1 MTPRSFASLAAVGIA
16 ALLLTGC
23 GAGSADPAPTATVG
37 TDAPTTAPT
46 DAQPDPTP
54 GPDASGIDATCD
66 SIVVADVHEQLV
78 SKGWSFKETPFAAAG
93 VTLDDGLQCTWA
105 DFTKPSGN
113 LLLFGWAPLTSDQA
127 TKIQNTLEQQGWKRE
142 SEGDYVY
149 LTQDASQAPTVD
161 ENGYGMTYEFGDGWV
176 TLSDTKQNL
185 LLIQRPQS

>member
-1 MTPRSFASLAAVGIA
+1 MTPRSFASLAAVGLT

-23 GAGSADPAPTATVG
+23 GTGSQDPAPTATVG

-46 DAQPDPTP
+46 AAQPDPTSS
-54 GPDASGIDATCD
+54 PDAGGLDATCD

-78 SKGWSFKETPFAAAG
+78 AKGWSFKETPFAAGG

-113 LLLFGWAPLTSDQA
+113 LLLFGWAPLTGDQA
-127 TKIQNTLEQQGWKRE
+127 TKIQNSLEQQGWKRQ
-142 SEGDYVY
+142 SEVDYVY
-149 LTQDASQAPTVD
+149 MTQDASQAPTVD

-176 TLSDTKQNL
+176 TLADTKQNL
-185 LLIQRPQS
+185 LLIQRPN